1 MIICCYLPASS
12 TSVFVIH
19 KPFSHLLPWPKY
31 SCKSL
36 SVWTLKR
43 ILIFSSIGATGHI
56 GGAVLDQISI
66 KFPDTILTALVRD
79 EEKAARLIAKY
90 PEVIPKIGDL
100 NSLEVL
106 ESCSKNA
113 DVVISKFF
121 LPSSF

>member
-1 MIICCYLPASS
+1 M
-12 TSVFVIH
+12 
-19 KPFSHLLPWPKY
+19 
-31 SCKSL
+31 
-36 SVWTLKR
+36 
-43 ILIFSSIGATGHI
+43 
-56 GGAVLDQISI
+56 LDHISI